1 MLRIKEAVYM
11 YAQFE
16 AAGLIVGTDE
26 WKKLQEQKYL
36 QMIEEDGRDGMQG
49 EDNDNRT

>member
-1 MLRIKEAVYM
+1 M

-26 WKKLQEQKYL
+26 WKELQEEKNRQL
-36 QMIEEDGRDGMQG
+36 MEEENRDGMQR
-49 EDNDNRT
+49 EDKINYT